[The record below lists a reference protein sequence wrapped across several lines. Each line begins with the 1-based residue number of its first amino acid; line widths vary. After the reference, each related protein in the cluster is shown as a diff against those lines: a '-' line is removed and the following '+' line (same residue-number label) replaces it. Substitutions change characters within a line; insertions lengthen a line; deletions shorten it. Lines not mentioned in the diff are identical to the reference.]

1 MKVNWHNR
9 FVQQA
14 AWTRD
19 LRNYLYNR
27 ADLSNAG
34 RVLEVGCGTGVLL
47 AELLE
52 RTQSGVVGVDLDFDR
67 LQASANNAPKA
78 ELVQA
83 NGLHLP
89 FLSASFDVALC
100 HFLLLWVRN
109 PALLLREMQ
118 RVTRQGG
125 AVLALAEP
133 DYGGRIDYPEAL
145 AGLGK
150 QQQQSLENQGA
161 DPLIGRK
168 LKGLFHQAGFRDVET
183 GILGAQWS
191 HIPTKEDLDQEWA
204 VLQDDLKD
212 LIDQQEIEKLH
223 SQDEKSWECGERVI
237 FVPTF
242 YAWGRV

>member
-19 LRNYLYNR
+19 LRDYLYQR
-27 ADLSNAG
+27 AGLSAA
-34 RVLEVGCGTGVLL
+34 RHVLEVGCGTGVLL

-52 RTQSGVVGVDLDFDR
+52 RIQNRVVGVDLEMTR
-67 LQASANNAPKA
+67 VQASAINAPQA
-78 ELVQA
+78 GLVQA
-83 NGLHLP
+83 DGQNLP
-89 FLSASFDVALC
+89 FLSGAFDLAVC
-100 HFLLLWVRN
+100 HFLLLWVKK
-109 PALLLREMQ
+109 PALLLKEMQ

-133 DYGGRIDYPEAL
+133 DYGGRIDYPDAL
-145 AGLGK
+145 IDLGK
-150 QQQQSLENQGA
+150 QQKQSLEIQGA

-168 LKGLFHQAGFRDVET
+168 LNGLFHQAGFREIET
-183 GILGAQWS
+183 GVLGAQWS
-191 HIPTKEDLDQEWA
+191 QPPSKDDLDQEWA
-204 VLQDDLKD
+204 VLQDDLRD
-212 LIDQQEIEKLH
+212 LLDQQEIEKMRSL
-223 SQDEKSWECGERVI
+223 EINSWERGERVL